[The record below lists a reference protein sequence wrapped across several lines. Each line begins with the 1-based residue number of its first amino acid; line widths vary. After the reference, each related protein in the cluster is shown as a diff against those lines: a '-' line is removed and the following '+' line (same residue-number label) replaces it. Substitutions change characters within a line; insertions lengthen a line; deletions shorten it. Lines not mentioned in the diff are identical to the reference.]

1 MAELRFEGLSGL
13 PPEAIPVSKLESGA
27 VSRPAFDVRF
37 GSKAD
42 IRTCAR
48 DVRFTPESGHK
59 IQSAACPPSQSN
71 LPPP

>member
-42 IRTCAR
+42 I
-48 DVRFTPESGHK
+48 
-59 IQSAACPPSQSN
+59 
-71 LPPP
+71 